1 MIMTKDIAKAYAAE
15 QQYYK
20 DKDTQHSN
28 VLNILDY
35 IGPCGYDNY
44 DEYYNDVQEYMLRIQ
59 NYEIKEVENV
69 SEDCYVNY
77 LQNKIPALVYNIH
90 SDNNFAF
97 VPNSFDKDDLFA
109 KYNIIPQR
117 MNYDANNG
125 VIITSDGDLKMVII
139 VPDFIKLPK
148 DYFLVKLYNYLSN
161 YFDNVFIDNN
171 DIMLHNKKIV
181 GSGVQNINSMN
192 VYMFQITFV
201 DRAELIKQVCT
212 SSVKEPGFIDENI
225 ISQEKLKN
233 EIVSWLQ
240 Q

>member
-1 MIMTKDIAKAYAAE
+1 MIMAKDIARAYEAE

-28 VLNILDY
+28 ILDILDY
-35 IGPCGYDNY
+35 IRPYGYDNY

-97 VPNSFDKDDLFA
+97 VPNSFDKDELFA

-161 YFDNVFIDNN
+161 YFDDIFIDNN

-181 GSGVQNINSMN
+181 GSGVQNINGMN